1 MKVEQQKK
9 DKKSKEMQN
18 REQKSREVQQYKS
31 STV

>member
-9 DKKSKEMQN
+9 DKKSKQMQN